1 MNEDKRSEQDA
12 PYGWMAPG
20 ADAGK
25 PSSVS
30 SFFKTGYNNGGRQRK
45 YRHPAGNFG
54 GHPETG
60 WPEIGGGLT

>member
-1 MNEDKRSEQDA
+1 MNEGKRSDQNA
-12 PYGWMAPG
+12 PYGWMTPG

-45 YRHPAGNFG
+45 YRHPAGNVG
-54 GHPETG
+54 EHLETG
-60 WPEIGGGLT
+60 RAQVGGGVL